1 MTFMKK
7 HKNDILLVLAVLIL
21 GGVFLVY
28 TEFFRPEGGEVIVS
42 VDGVEQRPLPLSE
55 NNFVVIGDEENYNVL
70 VISGGEAYIEEAS
83 CPDNICVK
91 SGKVSLE
98 GQTIVCLPNK
108 VVISIEGGKSSG
120 LDGVAG

>member
-21 GGVFLVY
+21 GGVFLAY

-42 VDGVEQRPLPLSE
+42 VDGVEQYALPLSE
-55 NNFVVIGDEENYNVL
+55 NNFVVIGDEENYNLL

-98 GQTIVCLPNK
+98 GQTIVCLPYK

>member
-1 MTFMKK
+1 M
-7 HKNDILLVLAVLIL
+7 LVLAVLIL

-70 VISGGEAYIEEAS
+70 VISNGEAYIEEAS

-120 LDGVAG
+120 LDGIAG

>member
-28 TEFFRPEGGEVIVS
+28 TEFFRPEGGDVIVS
-42 VDGVEQRPLPLSE
+42 VDGVEQYALPLSE

-108 VVISIEGGKSSG
+108 VAISIEGGKSSG